1 MKLSVCKYP
10 KESSLK
16 PSENRLVFLH
26 GMGGTGA
33 MWRPIAASLETTY
46 ELLCPDQRGHGDSR
60 VESIESELF
69 TPQAFAADV
78 AETMESEGFFPAWI
92 FGHSMGARTTAG
104 LAHLRPDLCHGIV
117 LIDLG
122 LSGEQGGGIGTIL
135 RSFLGSLPT
144 DFADRNEAR
153 EYLTAH
159 CPDASIAQYL
169 LAVSRVNS
177 ETGRLYFPFQTEA
190 LMKTTVDALGTP
202 TESWVREFA
211 ETTGKPVWILR
222 GALSRVY
229 AKDDFESEKSR
240 LSNIPNIHFVE
251 IEGAGHGLPFEKRLD
266 FLKLIRERILA

>member
-16 PSENRLVFLH
+16 SLQKRLVFLH
-26 GMGGTGA
+26 GMGGTGM

-46 ELLCPDQRGHGDSR
+46 SLLCPDQRGHGES
-60 VESIESELF
+60 VVSSIESESF
-69 TPQAFAADV
+69 TPQAFAQDV
-78 AETMESEGFFPAWI
+78 AETLESEAFTPAWI

-104 LAHLRPDLCHGIV
+104 LAHLRPDLCEGIV

-122 LSGEQGGGIGTIL
+122 LNGEQGGGIGMIL
-135 RSFLGSLPT
+135 RSFLGSLPE
-144 DFADRNEAR
+144 DFANRAEAR

-169 LAVSRVNS
+169 LAVSRTHP

-190 LMKTTVDALGTP
+190 LMKTTMEALGTP

-229 AKDDFESEKSR
+229 PKDDFESEKSR
-240 LSNIPNIHFVE
+240 LSNVPNIHFVE
-251 IEGAGHGLPFEKRLD
+251 VEGAGHGLPFEKRLE
-266 FLKLIRERILA
+266 FVRLIREQILV